1 VQLRQEWALTS
12 EEYVSQQG
20 WLKATLARCPLHPQG
35 GCGFSGHGTYTR
47 KWPTGM
53 RVARWYCP
61 TGKTTFSLLPDC
73 LASQLSGSL
82 DDVEEVVA
90 TVEERQAEGAS
101 LETVA
106 AALRPEMTD
115 VRSAVKWVRRRVGA
129 VRVVLLA
136 LVTLLPGRLG
146 DEPSVLALRKT
157 LGTTQALMQLREL
170 GAAHLRS
177 LAPPLGFGPRPRR
190 RSRGRRAGQQ
200 GTGPDPP
207 AQSG

>member
-20 WLKATLARCPLHPQG
+20 WLKATLARCPLHAQG
-35 GCGFSGHGTYTR
+35 GCGFSGHGTYPR

-61 TGKTTFSLLPDC
+61 TGKTTFSLLPDS
-73 LASQLSGSL
+73 LASRLSGSL
-82 DDVEEVVA
+82 DEVEQIAA

-106 AALRPEMTD
+106 AALRPEMME
-115 VRSAVKWVRRRVGA
+115 VRSAVKWVRRRVRA
-129 VRVVLLA
+129 VEVVLLA

-146 DEPSVLALRKT
+146 EEPSVLAVRKA
-157 LGTTQALMQLREL
+157 LGTTQVLMRLREV
-170 GAAHLRS
+170 GCSHLRS
-177 LAPPLGFGPRPRR
+177 LAPPLGFGPQPRR
-190 RSRGRRAGQQ
+190 RSRGRHAGQQ

-207 AQSG
+207 A